1 MGEYPRHAR
10 RVLLVNVD
18 CRWNLAI
25 RRMRAYYENMG
36 ASVDVMDLGFS
47 FYPHKK
53 ATTVD
58 GNGYDFVAVSNIFD
72 TNAERVTV
80 TGCENVIYGGV
91 GSKNPAAQL
100 PDFIEETPYSVVSYF
115 CGCGG
120 LDLGF
125 RGDFDYHGKHYG
137 AHPFTFFDAYDFNEN
152 AVDTYN
158 RYFGENR
165 ATVLDLAEADIEEI
179 PKAQILIGGFPC
191 QEFSSCGPLGGLDS
205 ERGQLYKTLVKY
217 MAHYRPMMVVGENV
231 INLERMNGGQ
241 TMKTIV
247 DDFEAQGYR
256 FEVWKFNAPDY
267 GVPQNRQRLFF
278 IGVRDDLPGFPEK
291 PEPHTAKRPH
301 TIKWAIGDLE
311 AITDESVPNQ
321 SQYFKASKAKRG
333 NGQGDEVNRANEP
346 AYTIRANP
354 KSRVQFHY
362 SLERRLTVREC
373 ARIQTFPDDFYFP
386 HSMTTSMFEIG
397 NAVPPVLAHQVADSV
412 AKFMDRLKKEGF
424 DA

>member
-1 MGEYPRHAR
+1 M
-10 RVLLVNVD
+10 
-18 CRWNLAI
+18 
-25 RRMRAYYENMG
+25 
-36 ASVDVMDLGFS
+36 
-47 FYPHKK
+47 
-53 ATTVD
+53 
-58 GNGYDFVAVSNIFD
+58 
-72 TNAERVTV
+72 
-80 TGCENVIYGGV
+80 
-91 GSKNPAAQL
+91 
-100 PDFIEETPYSVVSYF
+100 PYSVVSYF

-158 RYFGENR
+158 RYFGENE

-247 DDFEAQGYR
+247 DDFEEQGYR

-397 NAVPPVLAHQVADSV
+397 NAVPPVLAHQVAESV